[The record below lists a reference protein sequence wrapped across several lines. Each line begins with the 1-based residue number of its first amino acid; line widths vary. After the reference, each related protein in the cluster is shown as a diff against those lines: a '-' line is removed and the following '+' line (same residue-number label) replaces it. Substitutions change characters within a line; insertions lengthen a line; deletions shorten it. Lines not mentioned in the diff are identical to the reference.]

1 MAGIVHLG
9 IVGACGKMGLEI
21 RRLAEEDS
29 EVSLSMLVDPS
40 MNHEDGICKYGIYD
54 IDPPGVVDVIVDFST
69 PDNALTSADWCLSHG
84 KPLVIGTTGLD
95 DQEHIDNLKKY
106 TGAIKILVSPN
117 MSLGVNL
124 IDALLPQIAAIL
136 QGVAVEIQEIHHDQK
151 KDSPSGTALRFAET
165 LVKARGGEIVYGR
178 TKGRSDNRP
187 INDVVVHS
195 LRGGTVPGEHTI
207 YFLGTDEVIK
217 ITHSA
222 LSRKIFAMGAIR
234 AAKWIVDQ
242 PPGFYSMNNV
252 LGL

>member
-1 MAGIVHLG
+1 MEGIVHFG
-9 IVGACGKMGLEI
+9 IVGACGKMGWEI
-21 RRLAEEDS
+21 IRLAEKDD
-29 EVSLSMLVDPS
+29 EVSPHILVDPRLD
-40 MNHEDGICKYGIYD
+40 HEDDNCKHRIND
-54 IDPPGVVDVIVDFST
+54 IDLPGVVDVIIDFST
-69 PDNALTSADWCLSHG
+69 PDNALISADWCVSHG
-84 KPLVIGTTGLD
+84 KPIIIGTTGLD
-95 DQEHIDNLKKY
+95 ESHINSLKNY
-106 TGAIKILVSPN
+106 SGVIPILVSSN

-124 IDALLPQIAAIL
+124 IDALLPQIATIL
-136 QGVAVEIQEIHHDQK
+136 QGFAVEIQEIHHDQK

-165 LVKARGGEIVYGR
+165 LVKAKGGEIVYGR
-178 TKGRSDNRP
+178 VKGKSDNRP
-187 INDVVVHS
+187 ISDVVVHS

-242 PPGFYSMNNV
+242 PPGFYSMNDV